1 MYELSR
7 VRLYSIGPAGARY
20 ADTVLDLRGVGEP
33 VPSPAPTQA
42 EFFEEEPVGPPR
54 RPAPAG
60 VLFLENGG
68 GKSVLLKLIFSVML
82 PGHRNT
88 LGGASSGVLRKFLL
102 ADDCGHVALEWQ
114 HTVTG
119 ETVVVGKV
127 SEWRG
132 RQVSN
137 DPRKFAEAWYSF
149 RPGPGL
155 SLDSLPVAESAAVRP
170 AAEGASTA
178 RGRRRTMK
186 GFRDA
191 LTEAGKAYP
200 HLDVVWVEIH
210 ERWNEHLGEL
220 GLDPELFRYQREMN
234 ADEGEAA
241 GLFAVKNDSDFTDLL
256 LRAVTD
262 TRDTDGLADLV
273 HGFAH
278 KLGRR
283 AELTAER
290 DFTAGSLDLLQ
301 RIADAAERREQAC
314 GVHAGAERR
323 TRTLARRLSARGAE
337 ERARAAELAERVAS
351 AEQAVTDAEGARRR
365 SELVAAELAYRHAS
379 LALAAAEKGAAAQRR
394 ELSDARTL
402 HSAWQ
407 AAETVLRHRA
417 AADRS
422 ARVAAAIREAE
433 RDAAPALAARAKA
446 AADLV
451 RALHAAAEDGERV
464 AGEEEDRAAALQE
477 AGEAAHRDAT
487 SAATAAQRARS
498 DAEHL
503 RQRLAEVEQETAE
516 AVRAGW
522 LDDSAPDAD
531 PARAALAASDAEKT
545 TVAAFDE
552 ARETARRTADHAKSA
567 AAEEARAELAAARAV
582 DAARAAESAYDAE
595 RRAAEALG
603 AEQRLIELLGLPQPS
618 ATVPAPRGGARP
630 SAAEARGTGR
640 VTVRIPDPGA
650 IGGQGTRALPAD
662 ADRAGWITVRVD
674 EEDVDDVGLSQLPAA
689 FRAGPAP
696 YAPPP
701 TEDPALRDPGSCG
714 RVSCDPGSC
723 GHASCGPGSCGRAS
737 CDPGSCGHA
746 SCDPGSCGPASCDP
760 GSCGR
765 ASCDPGACGHAS
777 CDPGACGHA
786 SCDPGSRD
794 RASRDHAYASDEP
807 LTDARG
813 RHPAEGRRP
822 ACGEGPSAVDA
833 PGVGEP
839 RPADR
844 MTGRV
849 DGAARVD
856 AGWSGVHA
864 AGGRMGSC
872 PVDGAAPAGPTE
884 GDGAAAG
891 DGRPGAGPAGQ
902 VAGRVVETGAAS
914 VDGGRP
920 DAGPV
925 GEAEAS
931 RAVGREAARA
941 GEAEAGQALRR
952 RPLAAEARPAGRV
965 TMRIDEAGGAP
976 SGGGPRPDGPREATR
991 AVAAESRPSGEVSA
1005 RIEDGSGDGDEA
1017 RSETAADT
1025 VRAEGPGAGARRAE
1039 GAGAGA
1045 SRAEGAGAGAT
1056 RAEGVRADAGRA
1068 EGAGAGAVRT
1078 EGAGA
1083 GAARADAAGAEGAR
1097 AESARADAVRAEDA
1111 RAEGAGADA
1120 VRAGGAR
1127 AEGAGGGAVRAE
1139 GARADAVRDDTARAD
1154 AVRADAVRAEGA
1166 RTGVTGSDATDESD
1180 CWSPD
1185 PGGEPGRERT
1195 GRSRPAR
1202 RPLADGPLTAEELD
1216 RNADALREL
1225 LDESVAAAER
1235 QLFELRTAA
1244 AEDSRI
1250 LGALGDGGLLPPS
1263 PDVLAAVEYLGEHGI
1278 PALPGWRYL
1287 AQAVDPAD
1295 HAAVLAARPELVD
1308 GVVITD
1314 PDSHARARE
1323 VLGQASLLPR
1333 SAVAVGTSA
1342 ALLAPTPA
1350 SGTEDSGVFLV
1361 PPNPA
1366 MHDERAADDER
1377 RELRARA
1384 TERDEEIRALAAR
1397 LAGDRALSARLASWR
1412 TGCPPGRLAELA
1424 AAAETARE
1432 AADTAQRALVEAR
1445 TARAEADEAATEAA
1459 RVRDERQEAAQRA
1472 RRVADALAGLAYR
1485 LRERA
1490 TWQTRLRELAEEAA
1504 EYEERAAGCVDRARA
1519 ADEDRRAAQR
1529 AADDARRTAR
1539 ALRAERAEIAGAPD
1553 DLGEDTEP
1561 PSASLPAL
1569 REAYRA
1575 ASQVYEKV
1583 GVGADLRAEQARA
1596 ESDES
1601 AALASLDRL
1610 TNKVRTR
1617 AAQLL
1622 EGTDGADGP
1631 SRQAAAARAE
1641 SLVQMLES
1649 RASAASEQL
1658 GRLRGEAE
1666 RLAPADGDAHTE
1678 LPEQLVPADAEQAK
1692 ELLRTANGELAA
1704 RTDAL
1709 DTARTAHADLVRAH
1723 RSAEDAA
1730 GGFDETAALLRDL
1743 LRDGPGAEDDG
1754 ERPEPYAGGL
1764 AEARQSA
1771 AEARRSLRGCA
1782 ADLSAAEAA
1791 VREAGDVLVRHANST
1806 RYEQVRTPARQ
1817 QIREL
1822 PAAALPEH
1830 AAAWAE
1836 AFAPRLRV
1844 LTDELEQLERNR
1856 DSIVDRLRGLVESCL
1871 ATLRSAQ
1878 RLSRLPE
1885 GLGEWSGQEFLRIRF
1900 EDPDQATLTERLG
1913 EVIDEATRSAVRK
1926 NSDLRRDGMSLLLR
1940 GVHAALQPRGVAVE
1954 ILKPDAV
1961 LRAERVPV
1969 GQMGDVFSGGQL
1981 LTAAIALYCTMAAL
1995 RSNDRGRDKHRHAG
2009 TLFLDNP
2016 IGRANATYLLELQRA
2031 VADALG
2037 VQLLY
2042 TTGLFDT
2049 TALAEFPLVI
2059 RLRNDADLRAGL
2071 KYISVEEHLRPGLP
2085 VREPEEEPQVHG
2097 QITATRMY
2105 RRPDADAPA
2114 SAPASA
2120 RASADG
2126 P

>member
-7 VRLYSIGPAGARY
+7 IRLYSIGPAGARY

-149 RPGPGL
+149 RPGPGM

-170 AAEGASTA
+170 AVEGASTA

-191 LTEAGKAYP
+191 LTEATKAYP

-301 RIADAAERREQAC
+301 RIADAAERREQAR

-351 AEQAVTDAEGARRR
+351 AAEAVTDAEEARGR
-365 SELVAAELAYRHAS
+365 SDLVAAELAYRHAS

-394 ELSDARTL
+394 ELNEARTL

-464 AGEEEDRAAALQE
+464 ANEEEERSAALQE
-477 AGEAAHRDAT
+477 DGEAAHRDAT

-603 AEQRLIELLGLPQPS
+603 AEQRLVELLGLPELS
-618 ATVPAPRGGARP
+618 AAVPAPRGAATRP
-630 SAAEARGTGR
+630 SPADARAARG
-640 VTVRIPDPGA
+640 VTVRIPDAGTGAGPGA
-650 IGGQGTRALPAD
+650 AGRRGARALPTD
-662 ADRAGWITVRVD
+662 SGRDGWITVHVD
-674 EEDVDDVGLSQLPAA
+674 EEDADDVGLSQLPAA
-689 FRAGPAP
+689 FRADPSAHPTPVDGAPAP
-696 YAPPP
+696 
-701 TEDPALRDPGSCG
+701 
-714 RVSCDPGSC
+714 
-723 GHASCGPGSCGRAS
+723 H
-737 CDPGSCGHA
+737 
-746 SCDPGSCGPASCDP
+746 
-760 GSCGR
+760 
-765 ASCDPGACGHAS
+765 
-777 CDPGACGHA
+777 
-786 SCDPGSRD
+786 
-794 RASRDHAYASDEP
+794 DHAYAPEEP
-807 LTDARG
+807 PTDTRERLAAEHHAGMDPAPGSAAWSTDAIAD
-813 RHPAEGRRP
+813 AEG
-822 ACGEGPSAVDA
+822 DA
-833 PGVGEP
+833 
-839 RPADR
+839 
-844 MTGRV
+844 
-849 DGAARVD
+849 
-856 AGWSGVHA
+856 
-864 AGGRMGSC
+864 
-872 PVDGAAPAGPTE
+872 
-884 GDGAAAG
+884 AAAG
-891 DGRPGAGPAGQ
+891 DRLPGTGPTPGDGVAASCALGEPCPRGEMPGRVEEAGSGSAPVGGGRTDAGPAGE
-902 VAGRVVETGAAS
+902 AAETRPTRHGGASAEDAETG
-914 VDGGRP
+914 P
-920 DAGPV
+920 
-925 GEAEAS
+925 GEAP
-931 RAVGREAARA
+931 G
-941 GEAEAGQALRR
+941 R
-952 RPLAAEARPAGRV
+952 RPLAAESRPAGRV
-965 TMRIDEAGGAP
+965 TVRIDEVEDDPSGDDDPRPEGRRGDAPAVAADARGDGGQAGTRIAADPAHGTQAAAAGAPRGGA
-976 SGGGPRPDGPREATR
+976 RV
-991 AVAAESRPSGEVSA
+991 VAAESRPSGEVSA
-1005 RIEDGSGDGDEA
+1005 RVGDGD
-1017 RSETAADT
+1017 D
-1025 VRAEGPGAGARRAE
+1025 
-1039 GAGAGA
+1039 
-1045 SRAEGAGAGAT
+1045 
-1056 RAEGVRADAGRA
+1056 GRA
-1068 EGAGAGAVRT
+1068 EGEAGATDTPPGNVT
-1078 EGAGA
+1078 P
-1083 GAARADAAGAEGAR
+1083 ADT
-1097 AESARADAVRAEDA
+1097 
-1111 RAEGAGADA
+1111 
-1120 VRAGGAR
+1120 
-1127 AEGAGGGAVRAE
+1127 
-1139 GARADAVRDDTARAD
+1139 DTD
-1154 AVRADAVRAEGA
+1154 
-1166 RTGVTGSDATDESD
+1166 SDATATAASATGAASAPDDSD
-1180 CWSPD
+1180 CWSPE
-1185 PGGEPGRERT
+1185 PGGAPEPPPVSEPENGRGSGHRT
-1195 GRSRPAR
+1195 PPAP

-1216 RNADALREL
+1216 RNAEALREL
-1225 LDESVAAAER
+1225 LEESVGSAER

-1244 AEDSRI
+1244 AEDARI

-1263 PDVLAAVEYLGEHGI
+1263 ADVLAAVEFLGEHGI

-1314 PDSHARARE
+1314 PGTHARARE

-1350 SGTEDSGVFLV
+1350 PGAEESGVFLV

-1384 TERDEEIRALAAR
+1384 TARDEEIRALAAR

-1432 AADTAQRALVEAR
+1432 TADTAQRDLVEAR

-1490 TWQTRLRELAEEAA
+1490 TWQTRLRELAEEAV

-1553 DLGEDTEP
+1553 DLGEATEP

-1678 LPEQLVPADAEQAK
+1678 LPEETVPADAEQAK

-1723 RSAEDAA
+1723 RAAEDAA

-1754 ERPEPYAGGL
+1754 ERPEPYAGDL
-1764 AEARQSA
+1764 AEARQAA
-1771 AEARRSLRGCA
+1771 AETRRSLRGCA
-1782 ADLSAAEAA
+1782 ADLSAAESS
-1791 VREAGDVLVRHANST
+1791 VREASDVLVRHANST

-1830 AAAWAE
+1830 AAAWAD

-2085 VREPEEEPQVHG
+2085 VREPEEAQQVHG

-2105 RRPDADAPA
+2105 RRPEADAE
-2114 SAPASA
+2114 APDGA
-2120 RASADG
+2120 ADR

>member
-170 AAEGASTA
+170 VVEGASTA

-191 LTEAGKAYP
+191 ITEAGKTYP
-200 HLDVVWVEIH
+200 HLDVSWVEIH

-290 DFTAGSLDLLQ
+290 DFTAGSLDLLS
-301 RIADAAERREQAC
+301 RIADAAERREQAR

-337 ERARAAELAERVAS
+337 ERERAAELAQRVATAAHAVTE
-351 AEQAVTDAEGARRR
+351 AEQARGR
-365 SELVAAELAYRHAS
+365 SSLVAAELAYRHAS

-394 ELSDARTL
+394 EVNDARTL

-451 RALHAAAEDGERV
+451 RALHAAAQDGERL
-464 AGEEEDRAAALQE
+464 ANEEEERSAALQE
-477 AGEAAHRDAT
+477 TGEAAHRDAT
-487 SAATAAQRARS
+487 AAATAAQRARS
-498 DAEHL
+498 EAEHL

-545 TVAAFDE
+545 TVAAWE
-552 ARETARRTADHAKSA
+552 AAREAARRTADTAKAA
-567 AAEEARAELAAARAV
+567 AAEQSRTELAAARAA
-582 DAARAAESAYDAE
+582 DASRAAEAAYDAE
-595 RRAAEALG
+595 RRAAESLG
-603 AEQRLIELLGLPQPS
+603 AEQRLAELLGLPSAAPAAPS
-618 ATVPAPRGGARP
+618 VPAPRAGRP
-630 SAAEARGTGR
+630 SAAEAGAPKR
-640 VTVRIPDPGA
+640 VTM
-650 IGGQGTRALPAD
+650 
-662 ADRAGWITVRVD
+662 RVD
-674 EEDVDDVGLSQLPAA
+674 ELDQDDTTQPATA
-689 FRAGPAP
+689 PARSLG
-696 YAPPP
+696 ADAQPP
-701 TEDPALRDPGSCG
+701 G
-714 RVSCDPGSC
+714 RVSARVDEHAPEPAPPATTPS
-723 GHASCGPGSCGRAS
+723 HASSAAEPGTGGPT
-737 CDPGSCGHA
+737 
-746 SCDPGSCGPASCDP
+746 
-760 GSCGR
+760 
-765 ASCDPGACGHAS
+765 
-777 CDPGACGHA
+777 
-786 SCDPGSRD
+786 
-794 RASRDHAYASDEP
+794 
-807 LTDARG
+807 TDAEEPGEAEEGAGTAADDCWDPELAEAGDTPRVTESANDGDAADDGDGSADGVRG
-813 RHPAEGRRP
+813 AGGQSGAVRGSAARSFEGLPGDGGRPAEG
-822 ACGEGPSAVDA
+822 A
-833 PGVGEP
+833 
-839 RPADR
+839 
-844 MTGRV
+844 TG
-849 DGAARVD
+849 GAAGRAD
-856 AGWSGVHA
+856 DGDGSADGVRG
-864 AGGRMGSC
+864 AGGQSGAVRGS
-872 PVDGAAPAGPTE
+872 AAPAG
-884 GDGAAAG
+884 AA
-891 DGRPGAGPAGQ
+891 P
-902 VAGRVVETGAAS
+902 
-914 VDGGRP
+914 
-920 DAGPV
+920 
-925 GEAEAS
+925 
-931 RAVGREAARA
+931 
-941 GEAEAGQALRR
+941 
-952 RPLAAEARPAGRV
+952 
-965 TMRIDEAGGAP
+965 GGA
-976 SGGGPRPDGPREATR
+976 
-991 AVAAESRPSGEVSA
+991 
-1005 RIEDGSGDGDEA
+1005 
-1017 RSETAADT
+1017 
-1025 VRAEGPGAGARRAE
+1025 ARRAKGTDGGSG
-1039 GAGAGA
+1039 GAAGVAGPGGA
-1045 SRAEGAGAGAT
+1045 RATGGVPDGDAAR
-1056 RAEGVRADAGRA
+1056 RA
-1068 EGAGAGAVRT
+1068 
-1078 EGAGA
+1078 A
-1083 GAARADAAGAEGAR
+1083 GAARG
-1097 AESARADAVRAEDA
+1097 
-1111 RAEGAGADA
+1111 GAG
-1120 VRAGGAR
+1120 RAGG
-1127 AEGAGGGAVRAE
+1127 
-1139 GARADAVRDDTARAD
+1139 D
-1154 AVRADAVRAEGA
+1154 
-1166 RTGVTGSDATDESD
+1166 
-1180 CWSPD
+1180 
-1185 PGGEPGRERT
+1185 
-1195 GRSRPAR
+1195 AR
-1202 RPLADGPLTAEELD
+1202 RVEEGPLSAEELD

-1225 LDESVAAAER
+1225 LEESVASAER
-1235 QLFELRTAA
+1235 HLFELRTAA
-1244 AEDSRI
+1244 ADDSRI
-1250 LGALGDGGLLPPS
+1250 LAALGDGGLLPPS

-1287 AQAVDPAD
+1287 AQAVDPVD

-1323 VLGQASLLPR
+1323 VLGRASLLPR
-1333 SAVAVGTSA
+1333 SAVAVGTAA
-1342 ALLAPTPA
+1342 ALLAPTPPPGA
-1350 SGTEDSGVFLV
+1350 SDSGVFLV

-1384 TERDEEIRALAAR
+1384 TARDEEIRALAAR
-1397 LAGDRALSARLASWR
+1397 LAGDRALAARLAAWR

-1424 AAAETARE
+1424 EEAERARE
-1432 AADTAQRALVEAR
+1432 AADAAQRELAEAR
-1445 TARAEADEAATEAA
+1445 TARVEADEVAAEAA

-1472 RRVADALAGLAYR
+1472 RRAADALAGLAFR

-1490 TWQTRLRELAEEAA
+1490 AWQTRLRELAEEAA
-1504 EYEERAAGCVDRARA
+1504 EYEERAAACVDRARA

-1529 AADDARRTAR
+1529 AADDAHRTAR

-1553 DLGEDTEP
+1553 DMADGAP
-1561 PSASLPAL
+1561 PTASLPAL

-1622 EGTDGADGP
+1622 DSTDGADGP

-1641 SLVQMLES
+1641 SLVHMLEA

-1678 LPEQLVPADAEQAK
+1678 LPEGMIPQDAEQAK
-1692 ELLRTANGELAA
+1692 ELLRTANAELST

-1709 DTARTAHADLVRAH
+1709 ETARTTHSELLRAH
-1723 RSAEDAA
+1723 RAAEDAA
-1730 GGFDETAALLRDL
+1730 GGFEETAALLRDL
-1743 LRDGPGAEDDG
+1743 LRDHQDPDG
-1754 ERPEPYAGGL
+1754 EERPDAYAGSL
-1764 AEARQSA
+1764 AEARQAA
-1771 AEARRSLRGCA
+1771 AEARRSLRACA
-1782 ADLSAAEAA
+1782 GDLSAAEGA
-1791 VREAGDVLVRHANST
+1791 VREASDVLVRHANAT

-1822 PAAALPEH
+1822 PASALPEH

-1844 LTDELEQLERNR
+1844 LTDELAQLERNR
-1856 DSIVDRLRGLVESCL
+1856 DSIVDRLRGLVESSL

-1913 EVIDEATRSAVRK
+1913 EVIDEATRAAVRK

-1995 RSNDRGRDKHRHAG
+1995 RSNDRGRDRHRHAG

-2085 VREPEEEPQVHG
+2085 ERDPEEGQTHG

-2105 RRPDADAPA
+2105 RRPDAPAPQEA
-2114 SAPASA
+2114 QA
-2120 RASADG
+2120 
-2126 P
+2126 